1 MGEYWVNKMSGPCP
15 GVNSKSTHKVTRQFT
30 EPIKFRS
37 KSQAAKSA
45 GKLWERVT
53 SDLILKGSHD
63 IFLPITMFRSVKQM
77 QMWITLEVQVQTQ
90 QRCKRFYF
98 LFFSTVTRS
107 FQGVDLNIPRD
118 YSERLGSWSSC
129 GLGTAVKLLH
139 RHIEGGNTFV
149 CSMTKRKL
157 AS

>member
-1 MGEYWVNKMSGPCP
+1 MGEYWVNKRSGPCP
-15 GVNSKSTHKVTRQFT
+15 GVNSSTHKVTRQST

-37 KSQAAKSA
+37 KSQVAKSA

-53 SDLILKGSHD
+53 TALILKGSHD

-98 LFFSTVTRS
+98 LFFPTVTRS
-107 FQGVDLNIPRD
+107 FQGVDLNVPRD

-129 GLGTAVKLLH
+129 GLGIAVKLLH
-139 RHIEGGNTFV
+139 RHTEGGDTFV